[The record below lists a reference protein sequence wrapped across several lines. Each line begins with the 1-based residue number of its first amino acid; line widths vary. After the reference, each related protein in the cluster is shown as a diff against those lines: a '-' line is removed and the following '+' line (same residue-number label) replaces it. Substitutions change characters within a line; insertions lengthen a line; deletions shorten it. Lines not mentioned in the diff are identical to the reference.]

1 MLLNGLVQLLPGA
14 SHYEDAHQERDDQ
27 LDQEDQPAR
36 QHVLRVGQHL
46 LHAAKGRAD
55 VDVECLGGE
64 ETNDAGNDVPM
75 HGQRGHWEDGVLE
88 TKRHRGESRQDNN
101 LECLGPRDD
110 GVERADELGGCE
122 TGLDVSGQDILR
134 ENSSLSITLLAVVY
148 LAENMSQSYAH
159 CGGEDG
165 DSHSIDQSV
174 EVATG
179 QVYHNVTPYQGE
191 AD

>member
-1 MLLNGLVQLLPGA
+1 M
-14 SHYEDAHQERDDQ
+14 
-27 LDQEDQPAR
+27 
-36 QHVLRVGQHL
+36 
-46 LHAAKGRAD
+46 
-55 VDVECLGGE
+55 
-64 ETNDAGNDVPM
+64 
-75 HGQRGHWEDGVLE
+75 E